1 MPLFRLVA
9 NDKGGAIAVKIWLY
23 ESIKSIRESLDRIE
37 KVLYGIVQKEKHMS
51 AELDLLKAEVQETQ
65 GAVDS
70 AIALIVGLS
79 DFIKLHSEDPAAL
92 LAMAAELDAKQAAIA
107 AAVAANPVPVPPAPP
122 VP

>member
-1 MPLFRLVA
+1 VIV
-9 NDKGGAIAVKIWLY
+9 NKGGAIAVNVWEYENIKIIL
-23 ESIKSIRESLDRIE
+23 ESLERIE
-37 KVLYGIVQKEKHMS
+37 KKIDSLLKKEKHMS